1 MRDVQGRSMTCR
13 AIDTSR
19 FLKIFFIRCL
29 DTIITIVI
37 IFLWIDFLQS
47 DFSGA

>member
-1 MRDVQGRSMTCR
+1 MRDVKGRSMTCR

-19 FLKIFFIRCL
+19 FLKMFFIKGP
-29 DTIITIVI
+29 DTIIRIVI